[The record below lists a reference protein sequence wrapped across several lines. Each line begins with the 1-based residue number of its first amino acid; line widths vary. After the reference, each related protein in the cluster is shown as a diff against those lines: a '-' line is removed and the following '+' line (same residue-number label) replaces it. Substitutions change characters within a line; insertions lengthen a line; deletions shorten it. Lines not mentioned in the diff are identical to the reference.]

1 MARIQIENIHKTFG
15 KVKALDG
22 VSLDVKDKE
31 FFVLFGPA
39 GAGKTTILNCIAGI
53 EMPEEG
59 IVKYD
64 GKVMNQIDPADRN
77 VAMVFE
83 NYALYP
89 HMTVYDNIASPMRSK
104 RYHEDE
110 TVIKQKVEH
119 VAKIMKMEK
128 LLERLPA
135 QLSNGQKQRVA
146 MGRALVR
153 NPNVF
158 LMDEPLSNLDA
169 KLRVNMRT
177 EIRRIQQE
185 ASITAIY
192 VTHDQTEAMSMADDI
207 VLLRNG
213 KIIQQSSPWE
223 LYHNPNCIYS
233 AQFIGNPQSNIVEH
247 VMPNNLV
254 LGFRPEKVQLKEVED
269 SISVSAQVQTKEML
283 GSEVIY
289 SMKTKYGIVQCK
301 SNLDLPEDQIRK
313 IYVSYSD
320 LMLFDAEGNRTSF
333 GKEEKQMVQ
342 KAFAGT
348 EE

>member
-1 MARIQIENIHKTFG
+1 MRVELINMHK
-15 KVKALDG
+15 K
-22 VSLDVKDKE
+22 
-31 FFVLFGPA
+31 
-39 GAGKTTILNCIAGI
+39 
-53 EMPEEG
+53 
-59 IVKYD
+59 
-64 GKVMNQIDPADRN
+64 
-77 VAMVFE
+77 
-83 NYALYP
+83 
-89 HMTVYDNIASPMRSK
+89 
-104 RYHEDE
+104 
-110 TVIKQKVEH
+110 
-119 VAKIMKMEK
+119 
-128 LLERLPA
+128 
-135 QLSNGQKQRVA
+135 
-146 MGRALVR
+146 
-153 NPNVF
+153 
-158 LMDEPLSNLDA
+158 
-169 KLRVNMRT
+169 MRT
-177 EIRRIQQE
+177 
-185 ASITAIY
+185 TFVY